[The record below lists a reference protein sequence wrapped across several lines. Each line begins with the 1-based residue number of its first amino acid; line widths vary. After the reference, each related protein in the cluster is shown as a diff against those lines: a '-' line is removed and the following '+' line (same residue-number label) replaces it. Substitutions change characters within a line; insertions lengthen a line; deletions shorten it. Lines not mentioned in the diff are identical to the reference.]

1 MREDEIKKLLLNL
14 NASQDSI
21 EASALVS
28 SDGLIIASA
37 LAPGLD
43 EDHLGA
49 LATAV
54 LSLGDNTAAALA
66 CGAMEQ
72 VMISG
77 ADRHLLI
84 LQAGPEAVLCAI
96 ARPGVKLGPLLLDA
110 SYAASVI
117 LPNAGNQ
124 GSILNDP
131 SLETLRFD
139 GGLGPEDETIMAT
152 IQTIVIDLL
161 PALTTLFYDVIS
173 TEPRALQ
180 ALTSPIANAQAIHL
194 AWLQQVFN
202 GNYGP
207 GFMQR
212 QRDMLEFK
220 NLKSL
225 PTVFVATSI
234 AFLRAAM
241 APMVVAKAPG
251 QPEAPAITATI
262 LRLLDLCQYLTD
274 PKYAELFSPFEQVKK
289 QNAWQQLA
297 RRTKES
303 TPL

>member
-1 MREDEIKKLLLNL
+1 MREDEIKSVLLNL
-14 NASQDSI
+14 NASQDCI
-21 EASALVS
+21 EASALIS
-28 SDGLIIASA
+28 TDGLIIASA

-54 LSLGDNTAAALA
+54 LSLGDNTTAALA

-84 LQAGPEAVLCAI
+84 LQAGPEAVLSAI
-96 ARPGVKLGPLLLDA
+96 AGPGVKLGPLLLDA

-117 LPNAGNQ
+117 LPDTGNKT
-124 GSILNDP
+124 GILNDP

-139 GGLGPEDETIMAT
+139 GGLGPEDVTIMAA
-152 IQTIVIDLL
+152 IQDIVTKLL
-161 PALTTLFYDVIS
+161 PTLTTQFYDVIIA
-173 TEPRALQ
+173 EPHAMQ
-180 ALTSPIANAQAIHL
+180 AVTGPIADTQAIHL
-194 AWLQQVFN
+194 AWLQRVFD

-212 QRDMLEFK
+212 QRDTLEFK
-220 NLKSL
+220 NIKTL
-225 PTVFVATSI
+225 PAVFVATSI
-234 AFLRAAM
+234 AFLRGAM
-241 APMVVAKAPG
+241 APMVLAQASGEP
-251 QPEAPAITATI
+251 QTPAITATI

-289 QNAWQQLA
+289 QNAWQHLA
-297 RRTKES
+297 RRTKENA
-303 TPL
+303 PL